1 MIICALEFERSAF
14 LEHGVAQH
22 ADVMCCGPGSA
33 AFADHLHEKLAVG
46 GPDRPLILAGLA
58 GALDPELNRGH
69 AFKIR
74 EVIDEDDERWAPTLC
89 WGDPEEVTFV
99 TTTSAREPL
108 TSPEMKAAFRAST
121 GADLV
126 DLESAIFA
134 RMATTAGRTWA
145 IVRGVSDDA
154 DQSLPRNI
162 GAWVDEHGAT
172 RPLTVFG
179 SILRNPRL
187 LADLP
192 GLRSASKRAM
202 KNVAGLILEHITR

>member
-1 MIICALEFERSAF
+1 MIICALEFERSA
-14 LEHGVAQH
+14 LLKHGVAQH
-22 ADVMCCGPGSA
+22 ADVICCGPGPG
-33 AFADHLHEKLAVG
+33 AFADHLHEKLAAG

-58 GALDPELNRGH
+58 GALDPELNRGQ

-74 EVIDEDDERWAPTLC
+74 EVLDKDDERWAPTLY
-89 WGDPEEVTFV
+89 WGDPQDVTFV
-99 TTTSAREPL
+99 TTASAREPL
-108 TSPEMKAAFRAST
+108 TSPEMKATFRAST

-134 RMATTAGRTWA
+134 RMATRAGRSWA

-154 DQSLPRNI
+154 DQSLPPNI

-179 SILRNPRL
+179 SILGNPRL
-187 LADLP
+187 LADLLS
-192 GLRSASKRAM
+192 LRAASKRAM
-202 KNVAGLILEHITR
+202 KNVVGLILEHITR